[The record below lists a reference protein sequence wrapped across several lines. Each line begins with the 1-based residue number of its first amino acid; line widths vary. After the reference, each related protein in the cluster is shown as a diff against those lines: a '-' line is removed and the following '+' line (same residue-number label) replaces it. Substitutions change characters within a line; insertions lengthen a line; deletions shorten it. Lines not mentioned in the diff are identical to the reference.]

1 MSKEE
6 TKNTKKVAG
15 KTTTTKKST
24 TAKKSTSKKATT
36 KKNTTNKT
44 TSKKPVETKTT
55 KKAPVKKE
63 AEVKKIK
70 VIKEE
75 SKVEE
80 KSKNNSTKALIIA
93 ILVLTL
99 FGILFAISE
108 NKNEKFVEPETFSE
122 EEQAE
127 LKNITV
133 DDYLA
138 LKAGSDVSVIYI
150 ARPTCSHC
158 VVQTPRMKYI
168 KYKYGVEINYLNTDE
183 FDEEGTDY
191 DKLVASDD
199 FFDEGFGT
207 PTILIVQND
216 KIIDSVSGESEI
228 SDVVE
233 LFKTHELIKE

>member
-6 TKNTKKVAG
+6 TKNTKKTTG
-15 KTTTTKKST
+15 NKTTAKKSTTTKKST
-24 TAKKSTSKKATT
+24 TKKTTT

-44 TSKKPVETKTT
+44 TTKKPVETKTA
-55 KKAPVKKE
+55 KKVPVKKE
-63 AEVKKIK
+63 AEVKKINA
-70 VIKEE
+70 IKEE
-75 SKVEE
+75 NKVEE
-80 KSKNNSTKALIIA
+80 KNNNSTKALIIA
-93 ILVLTL
+93 ILVLAL

-108 NKNEKFVEPETFSE
+108 NKNEKFIEPETFSE

-127 LKNITV
+127 LKNVTV

-158 VVQTPRMKYI
+158 VTQTPRMKYI

-183 FDEEGTDY
+183 FNEDGTDY
-191 DKLVASDD
+191 DKLVASDS

-216 KIIDSVSGESEI
+216 KIIDSVSGESDI

-233 LFKTHELIKE
+233 LFKTHGLIKK

>member
-1 MSKEE
+1 MNKEE
-6 TKNTKKVAG
+6 TKNTKK
-15 KTTTTKKST
+15 TTGNKT
-24 TAKKSTSKKATT
+24 TAKKSTNTKKSTT
-36 KKNTTNKT
+36 KKTTAKKSTTNKT
-44 TSKKPVETKTT
+44 TTNKPVETKTA
-55 KKAPVKKE
+55 KKVPVKKE
-63 AEVKKIK
+63 AEVKKINA
-70 VIKEE
+70 IKEE
-75 SKVEE
+75 NKVEE
-80 KSKNNSTKALIIA
+80 KNNNSTKALIIA

-108 NKNEKFVEPETFSE
+108 NKNEKFIEPETFSE

-127 LKNITV
+127 LKNVTV

-158 VVQTPRMKYI
+158 VTQTPRMKYI

-183 FDEEGTDY
+183 FNEDGTDY
-191 DKLVASDD
+191 DKLVASDS

-216 KIIDSVSGESEI
+216 KIIDSVSGESDI

-233 LFKTHELIKE
+233 LFKTHGLIKK